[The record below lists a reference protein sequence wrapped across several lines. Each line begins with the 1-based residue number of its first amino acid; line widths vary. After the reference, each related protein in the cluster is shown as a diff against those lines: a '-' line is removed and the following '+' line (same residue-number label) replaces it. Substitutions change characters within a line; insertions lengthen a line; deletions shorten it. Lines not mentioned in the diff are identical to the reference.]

1 MKTKAKSALILGS
14 TLLIGALLGA
24 LLLGWFMR
32 DRMRH
37 IPHPRHFS
45 RTMERM
51 ISPRDDEQRQVVQE
65 VLKRYQERLQVID
78 MRHREALKGH
88 MDSLLVE
95 LKPLLSAE
103 QLRRMERRQRRF
115 GELMGPWRERRE
127 RRHRERKGE

>member
-1 MKTKAKSALILGS
+1 MQARSKSALILGS
-14 TLLIGALLGA
+14 TLLIGALIGA

-45 RTMERM
+45 RVMERM
-51 ISPRDDEQRQVVQE
+51 IRPQDDAQREVVRA
-65 VLKRYQERLQVID
+65 VLKRYQQRLQVID
-78 MRHREALKGH
+78 VQHREALKAH

-95 LKPLLSAE
+95 LQPLLSVE
-103 QLRRMERRQRRF
+103 QLRRMERRHRRF

-127 RRHRERKGE
+127 RERE